1 MKKNFSNENIFIK
14 NIPKVENV
22 TFSGIEK
29 KFLSIM
35 IFNRILLFVASLIA
49 CLLAIKFIEFLE
61 QFSLLIYISVIILWV
76 IILSFTGTSFNR
88 KKYAFRDHD
97 LMYSYGVIFTSTVL
111 IPYNRI
117 QHLAIHQGFLSRIFD
132 LASLQFYTAGGSY
145 TDISIKGL
153 SKEDA
158 EKWKDFVSSKIEKL
172 KR

>member
-1 MKKNFSNENIFIK
+1 
-14 NIPKVENV
+14 
-22 TFSGIEK
+22 
-29 KFLSIM
+29 M

-61 QFSLLIYISVIILWV
+61 QFSLLIYISVVILWV

>member
-14 NIPKVENV
+14 NIPEVGNV

-29 KFLSIM
+29 KFLSVM

-49 CLLAIKFIEFLE
+49 CLLAIKFIELLE

-76 IILSFTGTSFNR
+76 IIFSFTGISFNR
-88 KKYAFRDHD
+88 KKYD